1 MEASTMVASRMGWW
15 LQQWWAS
22 KIGSW
27 QQLNLS
33 DDSLPDWRRSILI
46 ALSVKNKL
54 GFIDGICVEPKLDS
68 ADYPLW
74 SRANDMVTSWLL
86 NSLSKDIVQRNNSV
100 SSYFT
105 TLKKL
110 WDEMDSLRSHLNYS
124 SDCVYGG
131 KAKVAK
137 FLEDQRIIQFIMG
150 LNDVYAQARGNIL
163 MMSPLPS
170 MDFAYSLL
178 LQNENQR
185 GFCESGAQGKVAL
198 RYNQGQMVW
207 NPSSKSRNNQQ
218 QKTKAKKAKY
228 NPNHAVKGNTAM
240 GGHDNETNPN
250 PNNEGVVGSQNQ
262 SFSKEQISVLV
273 NIIRQ
278 VQGGNAGNTGS
289 EINAN
294 AVTGA
299 SEHMYFD
306 SSFFLEL
313 SHLHIP
319 VHIILPNS
327 FQVPLVRR
335 GQAFG
340 EIREGLGTWT
350 FLLSL
355 KANAFTILKSFFVMT
370 ERQFNI
376 TVKKVRSDNALEL
389 GRGSQQSDFLLSQ
402 GILLETSCVG
412 IPQQNNIVERKH
424 RHLLEFSSRVLK
436 RKTPY
441 HILFRKPPVYDN
453 LKIFGYLCYA
463 STLAHNRSKFDP
475 RARAYVFLRYSLH
488 QKGYKLLDLKIE
500 TVFMS
505 RDVKFYENYFP
516 FVTIPTPQTHQLF
529 PPTLPIP
536 DTTLP
541 DSMFL
546 SPSSPLSST
555 SPFPSPSN
563 TASPST
569 SPITLPSPRS
579 FNFSSPSPTH
589 NLSSSPLPN
598 DLSSRQP
605 STAHNLSSPTSAPST
620 SITLPIPPPP
630 IRKSERISQQPR
642 YLKDYVCNVIFLSD
656 ITSSCF
662 NHASHPTTLFFIAL
676 SLNNQNILRSVSSI
690 SEPHNYTQAS
700 QDAGWRKAMEAE
712 LAALD
717 LNNTWDVVDLP

>member
-22 KIGSW
+22 RIGSW

-33 DDSLPDWRRSILI
+33 DDSLPCWRRSILI
-46 ALSVKNKL
+46 ALSTKNKL
-54 GFIDGICVEPKLDS
+54 GFVDGTCEEPKPDS

-74 SRANDMVTSWLL
+74 SRTNDMVTSWLL
-86 NSLSKDIVQRNNSV
+86 NYLSKDIGDSVIYSKAARNLWNILEHRFGQSNGAKLYQLQKEISTSVQGNNSV
-100 SSYFT
+100 SRYFT

-124 SDCVYGG
+124 CDCVCGG

-137 FLEDQRIIQFIMG
+137 FLEDQRIIQFLMG

-198 RYNQGQMVW
+198 RYNQGQMGW

-278 VQGGNAGNTGS
+278 VQGGNAGNTRS

-294 AVTGA
+294 AATGA

-313 SHLHIP
+313 SHLPIP
-319 VHIILPNS
+319 VHISLPNS

-376 TVKKVRSDNALEL
+376 TVKK
-389 GRGSQQSDFLLSQ
+389 
-402 GILLETSCVG
+402 I
-412 IPQQNNIVERKH
+412 K
-424 RHLLEFSSRVLK
+424 
-436 RKTPY
+436 
-441 HILFRKPPVYDN
+441 
-453 LKIFGYLCYA
+453 
-463 STLAHNRSKFDP
+463 
-475 RARAYVFLRYSLH
+475 
-488 QKGYKLLDLKIE
+488 

-516 FVTIPTPQTHQLF
+516 FVTIPTPQTHQVF

-579 FNFSSPSPTH
+579 LDFSSPSPTH

-620 SITLPIPPPP
+620 SITLPIPPTP